1 MGKKNIRIDIEYDYD
16 FLLIGICSPL
26 KEYQL
31 CYHINKVFQ
40 IELQRS
46 NEDIEMTYPEALEQ
60 GIYPLYEYWD
70 TQYENQWYLHAN
82 TTALRCKD
90 TKSALGTIFEDHQL
104 DLIKTKRLIPED
116 KIVDYYLQIHGVFGL
131 ETTQNLLKA
140 INTINRVVNAHE
152 VPIDTLR
159 SKENLII

>member
-1 MGKKNIRIDIEYDYD
+1 MAKKNIRIDIEYDYD

-46 NEDIEMTYPEALEQ
+46 QEDIEMTYPEALEK
-60 GIYPLYEYWD
+60 GTYPLYEYWD

-90 TKSALGTIFEDHQL
+90 GNSTKGTIFEDHQY

-116 KIVDYYLQIHGVFGL
+116 KTVDYYLQIHGVFGKK
-131 ETTQNLLKA
+131 TTQKLLLA
-140 INTINRVVNAHE
+140 INTINRVVNARQ
-152 VPIDTLR
+152 VAIDRLR

>member
-1 MGKKNIRIDIEYDYD
+1 MKKSTFGCVLHLEQNWVMGKKNIRIDIEYDYD

-70 TQYENQWYLHAN
+70 TQYENQWYLH
-82 TTALRCKD
+82 LVHK
-90 TKSALGTIFEDHQL
+90 
-104 DLIKTKRLIPED
+104 
-116 KIVDYYLQIHGVFGL
+116 
-131 ETTQNLLKA
+131 
-140 INTINRVVNAHE
+140 
-152 VPIDTLR
+152 
-159 SKENLII
+159 